1 MATGNNESNVSLP
14 PKKWVNLVGR
24 IWSSRAFLIHSRY
37 YDYYLCTGPS
47 FFFLLSFHRAPPFG
61 RRVPTKYLFFFLMKW
76 TFVFDQ
82 TEKAATIPVFLFFPR
97 HVTRKSPRWDL
108 RELTTGKLLIKKKSW
123 NSSTF
128 GTDRCLLRT
137 AADPPTPVASGA
149 ICCEAEVCTWESAN
163 LFFFCWKNIF
173 NGFGDRTEN
182 WTVGG
187 TNKFSGAG
195 ESERKFQRP
204 IQKKRPVVAKKKKI
218 EWNACGGGTW
228 RGFGTKWSATSG
240 RWILLSSPLNR
251 ISM

>member
-1 MATGNNESNVSLP
+1 MDVCVWSNGESCDDSCFFYFFRVTCLASP
-14 PKKWVNLVGR
+14 PGGT
-24 IWSSRAFLIHSRY
+24 
-37 YDYYLCTGPS
+37 C
-47 FFFLLSFHRAPPFG
+47 
-61 RRVPTKYLFFFLMKW
+61 
-76 TFVFDQ
+76 
-82 TEKAATIPVFLFFPR
+82 
-97 HVTRKSPRWDL
+97 
-108 RELTTGKLLIKKKSW
+108 ELTTGKLLIKKKSW

-204 IQKKRPVVAKKKKI
+204 IQKKRPVVAKKKNWMKRMR
-218 EWNACGGGTW
+218 W
-228 RGFGTKWSATSG
+228 RHMK
-240 RWILLSSPLNR
+240 R
-251 ISM
+251 IRN